1 MSQTMRPCE
10 TPANAALVAST
21 ETPTII
27 RLAQR
32 CRAGD
37 GCYQQRDPDTPC
49 FCLELFRRAVV
60 ERDNVAW
67 TELYAGYSSL
77 VRHWLGA
84 SASEGD
90 EDVSAVFERFWHAVD
105 GPKFARFA
113 SLAAV
118 LAYLKTCARSACL
131 DQARARRARGVE
143 SPLDDVAHLLPARY
157 NVEDMV
163 ATHVDGNELWG
174 VAHGVIPDERER
186 LVLRLSYGMGFSPR
200 EIQARHHAQFP
211 DVADV
216 YRLKRNVLDRLRRA
230 PQIQAHVRLSPSCR
244 ILR

>member
-1 MSQTMRPCE
+1 MFQTMRPCE
-10 TPANAALVAST
+10 TSANAPPFVIT

-27 RLAQR
+27 KLAQQ
-32 CRAGD
+32 CRAD
-37 GCYQQRDPDTPC
+37 AACYQRREPYSQC

-60 ERDNVAW
+60 EHDNVAW
-67 TELYAGYSSL
+67 TDLYAGYSSL
-77 VRHWLGA
+77 VRHWLG
-84 SASEGD
+84 SAPNEGD

-105 GPKFARFA
+105 GPKFAHFA

-118 LAYLKTCARSACL
+118 LAYLKTCARSASL
-131 DQARARRARGVE
+131 DQARARRARVVE
-143 SPLDDVAHLLPARY
+143 SPLDDVSHLLPANF

-163 ATHVDGNELWG
+163 ATHVDGNDLWG

-186 LVLRLSYGMGFSPR
+186 LVMRLSYGMGFSPR

-216 YRLKRNVLDRLRRA
+216 YRLKRSVLDRLRRA
-230 PQIQAHVRLSPSCR
+230 PEIQAHLRLSPSCR